1 MYYIN
6 DYISPV
12 GKILLYASSSGLK
25 GLYFYNQKYFPNISL
40 LNAKHYENEIIYNT
54 KKYLDDYFSGKN
66 TSCNIPLEIE
76 GTEFQ
81 KLVWAMLLKIPY
93 GKTTTYYNIS
103 IEAATIRGLKSAP
116 FQAVGSAIGRN
127 KISILIPCHRV
138 LGKDN
143 SLKGYAAGLQVK
155 KYLLGIEKVKNISL

>member
-1 MYYIN
+1 MFYIH

-12 GKILLYASSSGLK
+12 GKILLYASNKGLK

-40 LNAKHYENEIIYNT
+40 LNVKHDENEIIYNT
-54 KKYLDDYFSGKN
+54 KKYLDDYFNGKN
-66 TSCNIPLEIE
+66 TSYNIPLEIE

-93 GKTTTYYNIS
+93 GKTTTYYNIAV
-103 IEAATIRGLKSAP
+103 EVAKIRCLKSAP
-116 FQAVGSAIGRN
+116 FQAVGNAIGRN

-138 LGKDN
+138 LGKDKT
-143 SLKGYAAGLQVK
+143 LKGYAAGIHVK
-155 KYLLGIEKVKNISL
+155 DYLLKLENIILQ

>member
-1 MYYIN
+1 MFYIH

-12 GKILLYASSSGLK
+12 GKILLYASNKGLK

-40 LNAKHYENEIIYNT
+40 LDAQHHENKIIYNT
-54 KKYLDDYFSGKN
+54 KLYLDDYFNGKN
-66 TSCNIPLEIE
+66 TTHNIPQEIE

-93 GKTTTYYNIS
+93 GKTTTYYNIAV
-103 IEAATIRGLKSAP
+103 EVAKIRGLKSAP
-116 FQAVGSAIGRN
+116 FQAVGNAIGHN

-138 LGKDN
+138 LGKDKT
-143 SLKGYAAGLQVK
+143 LKGYAAGIQVK
-155 KYLLGIEKVKNISL
+155 KYLLGIEKVENISL

>member
-1 MYYIN
+1 MFYIH

-12 GKILLYASSSGLK
+12 GKILLYASNKGLK

-40 LNAKHYENEIIYNT
+40 LNVKHDENEIIYNT
-54 KKYLDDYFSGKN
+54 KKYLDDYFNGKN
-66 TSCNIPLEIE
+66 TSYNIPLEIE

-93 GKTTTYYNIS
+93 GKTTTYYNIAV
-103 IEAATIRGLKSAP
+103 EVAKIRCLKSAP
-116 FQAVGSAIGRN
+116 FQAVGNAIGRN

-138 LGKDN
+138 LGKDKT
-143 SLKGYAAGLQVK
+143 LKGYAAGIHVK
-155 KYLLGIEKVKNISL
+155 EYLLKLENIILQ

>member
-1 MYYIN
+1 MLFIN

-12 GKILLYASSSGLK
+12 GKILLYASNNGLK

-40 LNAKHYENEIIYNT
+40 LDVKHYENEIIYNT
-54 KKYLDDYFSGKN
+54 KKYLNDYFKAKN
-66 TSCNIPLEIE
+66 TSHNIPLELV

-93 GKTTTYYNIS
+93 GKTTTYYNIAV
-103 IEAATIRGLKSAP
+103 EVAKIRGLKSAP
-116 FQAVGSAIGRN
+116 FQAVGNAIGHN

-138 LGKDN
+138 LGKDKT
-143 SLKGYAAGLQVK
+143 LKGYAAGIQVK
-155 KYLLGIEKVKNISL
+155 KYLLGLEKVDNISL

>member
-1 MYYIN
+1 MLFIN

-12 GKILLYASSSGLK
+12 GKILLCASNNGLK

-40 LNAKHYENEIIYNT
+40 LDAQHYENEIIYNT
-54 KKYLDDYFSGKN
+54 KKYLDDYFTGKN
-66 TSCNIPLEIE
+66 TSYNIPLEIE

-93 GKTTTYYNIS
+93 GKTTTYYNIAV
-103 IEAATIRGLKSAP
+103 EVAKIRCLKSAP
-116 FQAVGSAIGRN
+116 FQAVGNAIGHN

-138 LGKDN
+138 LGKN
-143 SLKGYAAGLQVK
+143 GSLKGYAAGIQVK
-155 KYLLGIEKVKNISL
+155 KYLLGLEKVENISL

>member
-1 MYYIN
+1 MLFIN

-12 GKILLYASSSGLK
+12 GKILLYASNNGLK

-40 LNAKHYENEIIYNT
+40 LDVKHYENEIIYNT
-54 KKYLDDYFSGKN
+54 KKYLNDYFKGKN
-66 TSCNIPLEIE
+66 TSHNIPLEIE

-93 GKTTTYYNIS
+93 GKTTTYYNIAV
-103 IEAATIRGLKSAP
+103 EVAKIRGLKSAP
-116 FQAVGSAIGRN
+116 FQAVGNAIGHN

-138 LGKDN
+138 LGKN
-143 SLKGYAAGLQVK
+143 GSLKGYAAGIQVK
-155 KYLLGIEKVKNISL
+155 KYLLGLEKVENISL

>member
-40 LNAKHYENEIIYNT
+40 LDAKHYENEIIYNT
-54 KKYLDDYFSGKN
+54 KKYLDDYFNGKN
-66 TSCNIPLEIE
+66 ISHNIPLEIE

-81 KLVWAMLLKIPY
+81 KLVWSILLQIPY
-93 GKTTTYYNIS
+93 GKTTTYFNIAKEVS
-103 IEAATIRGLKSAP
+103 KIRNLKSAP
-116 FQAVGSAIGRN
+116 FQAVGNAIGHN
-127 KISILIPCHRV
+127 KISIIIPCHRV

-143 SLKGYAAGLQVK
+143 SLKGYAAGVQVK
-155 KYLLGIEKVKNISL
+155 KYLLNIEKIENIVL

>member
-1 MYYIN
+1 MLFIN

-12 GKILLYASSSGLK
+12 GKILLYASNNGLK

-40 LNAKHYENEIIYNT
+40 LDVKHYENEIIYNT
-54 KKYLDDYFSGKN
+54 KKYLDDYFTGKN
-66 TSCNIPLEIE
+66 TSHNIPIEIE

-93 GKTTTYYNIS
+93 GKTTTYYNIAV
-103 IEAATIRGLKSAP
+103 EVAKIRGLKSAP
-116 FQAVGSAIGRN
+116 FQAVGNAIGHN

-138 LGKDN
+138 LGKDKT
-143 SLKGYAAGLQVK
+143 LKGYAAGIQVK
-155 KYLLGIEKVKNISL
+155 KYLLGLEKVENISL

>member
-1 MYYIN
+1 MLFIN

-12 GKILLYASSSGLK
+12 GKILLYASNNGLK

-40 LNAKHYENEIIYNT
+40 LNVKHDENEIIYNT
-54 KKYLDDYFSGKN
+54 KKYLDDYFNGKN
-66 TSCNIPLEIE
+66 TNHNIPLELV

-93 GKTTTYYNIS
+93 GKTTTYYNIAVEVAK
-103 IEAATIRGLKSAP
+103 IMGLKSAP
-116 FQAVGSAIGRN
+116 FQAVGNAIGHN

-138 LGKDN
+138 LGKDKT
-143 SLKGYAAGLQVK
+143 LKGYAAGIQVK
-155 KYLLGIEKVKNISL
+155 KYLLGLEKVDNISL

>member
-1 MYYIN
+1 MLFIN

-12 GKILLYASSSGLK
+12 GKILLYASNNGLK

-40 LNAKHYENEIIYNT
+40 LNVKHNENEIIYNT
-54 KKYLDDYFSGKN
+54 KKYLDDYFTGKN
-66 TSCNIPLEIE
+66 TNHNIPLEIV

-93 GKTTTYYNIS
+93 GKTTTYYNIAV
-103 IEAATIRGLKSAP
+103 EVAKIRCLKSAP
-116 FQAVGSAIGRN
+116 FQAVGNAIGHN

-138 LGKDN
+138 LGKN
-143 SLKGYAAGLQVK
+143 GSLKGYAAGIQVK
-155 KYLLGIEKVKNISL
+155 KYLLGIEKVENISL

>member
-1 MYYIN
+1 MLFIN

-12 GKILLYASSSGLK
+12 GKILLCASNNGLK

-40 LNAKHYENEIIYNT
+40 LNVKHDENEIIYNT
-54 KKYLDDYFSGKN
+54 KLYLDDYFNGKN
-66 TSCNIPLEIE
+66 TSHNIPLEIE

-93 GKTTTYYNIS
+93 GKTTTYYNIAL
-103 IEAATIRGLKSAP
+103 EVAKIRCLKSAP
-116 FQAVGSAIGRN
+116 FQAVGNAIGHN

-138 LGKDN
+138 LGKDGP
-143 SLKGYAAGLQVK
+143 LKGYAAGIHVK
-155 KYLLGIEKVKNISL
+155 EYLLKLENIIIK

>member
-1 MYYIN
+1 MLFIN

-12 GKILLYASSSGLK
+12 GKILLYASNNGLK

-40 LNAKHYENEIIYNT
+40 LNVKHDENEIIYNT
-54 KKYLDDYFSGKN
+54 KKYLNDYFKGKN
-66 TSCNIPLEIE
+66 TSHNIPLELV

-93 GKTTTYYNIS
+93 GKTTTYYNIAV
-103 IEAATIRGLKSAP
+103 EVAKIRGLKSAP
-116 FQAVGSAIGRN
+116 FQAVGNAIGHN

-138 LGKDN
+138 LGKDKT
-143 SLKGYAAGLQVK
+143 LKGYAAGIQVK
-155 KYLLGIEKVKNISL
+155 KYLLGLEKVDNISL